1 MIKRDKER
9 GSVLVMVTLTLP
21 VLFLFLALVID
32 VGLGYVERHRVQAV
46 TDAAALAAAQVL
58 TANGT
63 DSQILAAVNEY
74 VLVQNT
80 LGFGELSRTYT
91 AQWLNGTAV
100 IGTVGAG
107 ARPAGATGVLV
118 TVTGR
123 VPTYFANLL
132 GISQLSAVA
141 QGGGG
146 YSPLDVMVVV
156 DRSGSMDDDSC
167 YLKGVTSPN
176 PISLRWY
183 FKDNPDVSGS
193 YSPCSGVSTGDGL
206 SSSNCPNCGGRWS
219 SSSNRCNWPDGTRMG
234 SEVTAICGNVQTSSS
249 RCTACKGVWVT
260 PPMPISYLKTAA
272 NTFVDLAQAQLATSN
287 PSTDP
292 HIGLVSYST
301 SATLDVQLTGNL
313 ANVKSAITSVNA
325 LGYTNNEDGLYR
337 ARLELTTSGRQ
348 RWTAVKA
355 IVFMS
360 DGYANRCRGS
370 SSQCSQA
377 KQKAIAEAQLAASQG
392 IIVYT
397 VGLGSEVDQD
407 MLQQMVTSGGVYVY
421 APTADDLEV
430 AYRTL
435 FEKVKRLRLVR

>member
-1 MIKRDKER
+1 
-9 GSVLVMVTLTLP
+9 

-63 DSQILAAVNEY
+63 DSQILAVINEY
-74 VLVQNT
+74 ALVQNP

-91 AQWLNGTAV
+91 AQWLNGTSV

-156 DRSGSMDDDSC
+156 DESGSMDDDSC
-167 YLKGVTSPN
+167 YLKGATSPN

-183 FKDNPDVSGS
+183 FKDDPGVPGTF
-193 YSPCSGVSTGDGL
+193 SPCSGVSTGDGL
-206 SSSNCPNCGGRWS
+206 SSSNCGNCGGRWGGT
-219 SSSNRCNWPDGTRMG
+219 NKCNWPNGAKMG
-234 SEVTAICGNVQTSSS
+234 SEVTAICGNVQSLSST
-249 RCTACKGVWVT
+249 CTACKGVWVT

-272 NTFVDLAQAQLATSN
+272 ITFVDLAQAQLATSN

-301 SATLDVQLTGNL
+301 TASLDVQLTGNL
-313 ANVKSAITSVNA
+313 ANVKAAINNVSA
-325 LGYTNNEDGLYR
+325 LGYTNNEDGVYR
-337 ARLELTTSGRQ
+337 ARQELTTSGRQ

-360 DGYANRCRGS
+360 DGYANRCRNVSGS
-370 SSQCSQA
+370 CSQA
-377 KQKAIAEAQLAASQG
+377 KQRAIAEAQLAASQG

-421 APTADDLEV
+421 APTADDLEA